1 MTIPNVFNIKCIV
14 VKRLYE
20 FYAEEKD
27 AAIKGIAKYLG
38 CAIAKRTVFTRY
50 DVQSDLN
57 TAIIEAK
64 EGGFMPILIILGGT
78 DDTLKCLQVTK
89 ELVFATYAT
98 SNFLLDFP
106 NCNLGVLPIN
116 LSTVPVPEYISR
128 NSLSNANMNIVCKE
142 LAKNLE
148 LTLSATIN
156 YSVNANSSGKF
167 TMDYLTEYKKLLD
180 ETTFSV
186 QVNPEYL
193 IMEAKKKPL
202 EFFSINYIDDT
213 ILDKIKEDN
222 ITNLY
227 YIDNG
232 LSRFFRISEQKDTL
246 RFQVFENN
254 NAFWKVIYK
263 DQLVGYTSYY
273 CLASGGINPNKPID
287 SDYYQ
292 RILQYMENAANAIY
306 IQYGKQGNSDC
317 FDDFFNNFKFEVI

>member
-1 MTIPNVFNIKCIV
+1 MSIPNCFNIKCIV
-14 VKRLYE
+14 VKRIYD

-27 AAIKGIAKYLG
+27 AAIKAITKYIG
-38 CAIAKRTVFTRY
+38 CTVAKRTVFTRY

-57 TAIIEAK
+57 SAIVEAK
-64 EGGFMPILIILGGT
+64 EEGFIPILIILGGT
-78 DDTLKCLQVTK
+78 DDTLKCLQVTN

-116 LSTVPVPEYISR
+116 LNTVPVPEYIAR
-128 NSLSNANMNIVCKE
+128 NSLSNSNMNIVCKE
-142 LAKNLE
+142 LAKNLG

-156 YSVNANSSGKF
+156 YSVNANSSDRYAI
-167 TMDYLTEYKKLLD
+167 DYLTEYKKLLN
-180 ETTFSV
+180 ETTFSL

-193 IMEAKKKPL
+193 INEAKKKPL
-202 EFFSINYIDDT
+202 EFFSINYLDDT

-222 ITNLY
+222 LTNLY
-227 YIDNG
+227 YIDIG
-232 LSRFFRISEQKDTL
+232 LSRFFRLSEQKDTL

-273 CLASGGINPNKPID
+273 CLSSGGINPNKLID
-287 SDYYQ
+287 ASYYQ
-292 RILQYMENAANAIY
+292 RILQYMENAANAIF

-317 FDDFFNNFKFEVI
+317 FNDFFSNFKFEVI

>member
-27 AAIKGIAKYLG
+27 AAIKGITKYLG

>member
-1 MTIPNVFNIKCIV
+1 MVIPNAFNIKCIV

-27 AAIKGIAKYLG
+27 AAIKGITKYLG

-57 TAIIEAK
+57 SAIVEAK
-64 EGGFMPILIILGGT
+64 EEGFLPILIILGGT

-89 ELVFATYAT
+89 EIVFATYAT

-106 NCNLGVLPIN
+106 NCNSGVLPIN
-116 LSTVPVPEYISR
+116 LITVPVPEYISR
-128 NSLSNANMNIVCKE
+128 NTLSNANMNIVCKE
-142 LAKNLE
+142 LAKNLG
-148 LTLSATIN
+148 LSLSATIN

-202 EFFSINYIDDT
+202 EFFSITYIDDT

-246 RFQVFENN
+246 RFEIFENN

-287 SDYYQ
+287 ANYYQ

-306 IQYGKQGNSDC
+306 IQYGKQVNSDC

>member
-1 MTIPNVFNIKCIV
+1 M
-14 VKRLYE
+14 
-20 FYAEEKD
+20 
-27 AAIKGIAKYLG
+27 YL
-38 CAIAKRTVFTRY
+38 
-50 DVQSDLN
+50 Q
-57 TAIIEAK
+57 
-64 EGGFMPILIILGGT
+64 
-78 DDTLKCLQVTK
+78 
-89 ELVFATYAT
+89 TYAT

-142 LAKNLE
+142 LAKNLG

-292 RILQYMENAANAIY
+292 RILQYIENAANAIY

>member
-1 MTIPNVFNIKCIV
+1 MTVPNAFNIKCIV

-27 AAIKGIAKYLG
+27 AAIKGITKYLG

-64 EGGFMPILIILGGT
+64 EEAFLPILIILGGT

-116 LSTVPVPEYISR
+116 LSTVPIPEYISR

-156 YSVNANSSGKF
+156 YSVNANSSDKF

-292 RILQYMENAANAIY
+292 RILQYIENAANAIY